1 MKIFRS
7 EKEKKEE
14 RMREMTYNN
23 LQDFSFDGKEM
34 LAKILDVYDGDTI
47 ITTIKVEDTYYK
59 IHCRLS
65 GIDTPELKTEDE
77 DERVAAKEA
86 RNHLIELLTG
96 QKMRKEVT
104 RKEIQVMCA
113 NINSVVNVRCF
124 HNDKYGRTLVEI
136 IKDGININKKMID
149 DGYAGVYDGKIKTN
163 WTTYYKVKSY
173 Y

>member
-1 MKIFRS
+1 MMKIFKS
-7 EKEKKEE
+7 DKEKKEDKL
-14 RMREMTYNN
+14 REMTYDN
-23 LQDFSFDGKEM
+23 LQDFSFNGKEM

-47 ITTIKVEDTYYK
+47 ITTIKVEDIYYK

-96 QKMRKEVT
+96 QKMRHDVS

-113 NINSVVNVRCF
+113 NVNSVVNVRCF
-124 HNDKYGRTLVEI
+124 NNDKYGRVLVEI
-136 IKDGININKKMID
+136 IKEGININKKMVE
-149 DGYAGVYDGKIKTN
+149 DGYAGVYDGKKKIK
-163 WTTYYKVKSY
+163 WSSY
-173 Y
+173 YNIKN